1 MTAPSTIPP
10 SGATTDNPAFDR
22 LAGLAAWHRAAIY
35 AFIGIVLLAITRQIA
50 GTSELTSSGTAGAAL
65 RLSVPIG
72 LAALA
77 GIYSERSGIINIG
90 LEGMMIL
97 GTWFGAW
104 GAWEFGIW
112 WGVLLGLLGGAIGGL
127 VHAIAT
133 VTFGVDHII
142 SGVAINILGAGVA
155 RYLSVITYTAGTGGG
170 ANQSPPI
177 TDDIPTVTAPFL
189 AGGDLFGWES
199 PDLFGWLEAQGW
211 FLVSDIG
218 GILKGFTWNV
228 SLFTILAIALVP
240 FTWWLL
246 WRTAF
251 GLRLRSCG
259 ENPEAAESLGVP
271 VYRMKYAAVSLSGA
285 MAGLGGAYLSLVAS
299 NIYREGQTGGRGFI
313 GLAAMIFGNW
323 NPFGAAGGAALFGFT
338 DALQLRSNAA
348 IQALLL
354 FIALLSAVL
363 ALRAWFIQRKPVAAG
378 VLAATSIGFL
388 TWYIVSDEV
397 PRQFVTF
404 TPYIVT
410 LLVLAFATQ
419 RLRPP
424 AWNGRVYRK
433 GEVH

>member
-1 MTAPSTIPP
+1 VTAPSTIPP
-10 SGATTDNPAFDR
+10 GGATTDNPAF
-22 LAGLAAWHRAAIY
+22 AGLSGMAAWHRGLIYAAI
-35 AFIGIVLLAITRQIA
+35 GLVLLAITRVVA
-50 GTSELTSSGTAGAAL
+50 GTDELTSSGTAGAAL

-72 LAALA
+72 LAALG

-90 LEGMMIL
+90 LEGMMVL

-112 WGVLLGLLGGAIGGL
+112 WGVALGLIGGALGGL
-127 VHAIAT
+127 LHAVAT

-142 SGVAINILGAGVA
+142 SGVAINILGAGIA
-155 RYLSVITYTAGTGGG
+155 RYLSVITYTSGTGGG

-177 TDDIPTVTAPFL
+177 IDDIPTVTAPFL
-189 AGGDLFGWES
+189 AGGDLFGWLS
-199 PDLFGWLEAQGW
+199 PDLFGWLEAQRW
-211 FLVSDIG
+211 FAISDLA
-218 GILKGFTWNV
+218 GILKGLTWNI
-228 SLFTILAIALVP
+228 SLFTLLALALVP

-246 WRTAF
+246 WRTTF

-271 VYRMKYAAVSLSGA
+271 VYRMKYAAVTISGA
-285 MAGLGGAYLSLVAS
+285 MAGLGGAYLSLVTS
-299 NIYREGQTGGRGFI
+299 NLYREGQTAGRGFI

-323 NPFGAAGGAALFGFT
+323 NPFGAAAGAGLFGFT
-338 DALQLRSNAA
+338 DALQLRSDAA
-348 IQALLL
+348 IQGLLL
-354 FIALLSAVL
+354 FISLLCVVL
-363 ALRAWFIQRKPVAAG
+363 ALRAWFVQRKKVSAG
-378 VLAATSIGFL
+378 VLLATSLAFL

-397 PRQFVTF
+397 PRQFVAF
-404 TPYIVT
+404 TPYVVT

>member
-1 MTAPSTIPP
+1 MTAPSTLPP
-10 SGATTDNPAFDR
+10 GGATTDNPMF
-22 LAGLAAWHRAAIY
+22 AGLAGWAAWQRGGLY
-35 AFIGIVLLAITRQIA
+35 ALIGLLLLAITRVVA
-50 GTSELTSSGTAGAAL
+50 GTDELTSSGTAGAAL

-72 LAALA
+72 LAALG

-112 WGVLLGLLGGAIGGL
+112 WGVLLGLVGGALGGL
-127 VHAIAT
+127 VHAVAT

-142 SGVAINILGAGVA
+142 SGVAINILGAGIA
-155 RYLSVITYTAGTGGG
+155 RYLSVITYTSGTGGG
-170 ANQSPPI
+170 ANQSPAI
-177 TDDIPTVTAPFL
+177 TADIPTLTAPFL
-189 AGGDLFGWES
+189 AGGDLLGWES
-199 PDLFGWLEAQGW
+199 PDLFGWIEAQRW
-211 FLVSDIG
+211 FLVSDLG
-218 GILKGFTWNV
+218 GILKGFTWNISV
-228 SLFTILAIALVP
+228 FTILALALVP

-271 VYRMKYAAVSLSGA
+271 VYRMKYAAVSISGA

-323 NPFGAAGGAALFGFT
+323 NPFGAAAGAGLFGFT
-338 DALQLRSNAA
+338 DALQLRSDEA
-348 IQALLL
+348 IQGLLL
-354 FIALLSAVL
+354 FVALLSAVL
-363 ALRAWFIQRKPVAAG
+363 ALRAFFIQHKPVSGG
-378 VLAATSIGFL
+378 VLVATSIGFL

-404 TPYIVT
+404 TPYVVT

-433 GEVH
+433 GESH